1 MRRVTRAQWWLLI
14 GLLLCLPFAQ
24 ARSHHSHGSVANAP
38 ISLAELPTE
47 ARNTLQLIK
56 NNGPFPYSRD
66 GVVFSNYE
74 HVLPQQQRGYYH
86 EYTVKTPGAR
96 NRGARRIVCG
106 IAPARGRPMGSPV
119 KGTPPDTRPPGGL
132 GAAPLQS
139 SDPFALPECYY
150 SDDHYRSFR
159 RIRE

>member
-14 GLLLCLPFAQ
+14 GLLLCLPFAH
-24 ARSHHSHGSVANAP
+24 ARSHHSHDAVSNLTVP
-38 ISLAELPTE
+38 VAELPPE
-47 ARNTLQLIK
+47 ARATLQLIEQG
-56 NNGPFPYSRD
+56 GPFPYSRD

-74 HVLPQQQRGYYH
+74 HVLSQQQRGYYH

-106 IAPARGRPMGSPV
+106 IIPARGRPMGSPV

-132 GAAPLQS
+132 GAAPLLR

-159 RIRE
+159 RIGE